1 MSIKFS
7 LFLVSAISLHLFA
20 CTQPAAKQ
28 QAPAEAI
35 AVPALAKDQ
44 KMDTAF
50 FWKIMDYGFAKGQFN
65 NEKKRQALL
74 EQLVK
79 LTPEQI
85 QDFEIIFQQMA
96 QKANT
101 WNNLAAATIMAGG
114 AGDDGFYYFR
124 CWLISLGKYHFEET
138 VKNPDHLAEL
148 NVPVNKQY
156 GYVEA
161 EFEDLI
167 PLSDEAYGMVTKKD
181 PSTDTTF
188 PRDNAL
194 RKKLFF
200 DSGGDIKGKEFANED
215 LPNIAPKLCKKFKVQ

>member
-1 MSIKFS
+1 MSIKFILLLTS
-7 LFLVSAISLHLFA
+7 VLSLHLFA

-28 QAPAEAI
+28 QAPAETI
-35 AVPALAKDQ
+35 SIPTLANNQ

-79 LTPEQI
+79 LSPAQI

-101 WNNLAAATIMAGG
+101 WNNVAAQTIMTGG
-114 AGDDGFYYFR
+114 GGDDGFYYFR
-124 CWLISLGKYHFEET
+124 CWLIALGKNHFEAT
-138 VKNPDHLAEL
+138 LKNPDHLAEL
-148 NVPVNKQY
+148 NVPINKQY
-156 GYVEA
+156 GFAEV

-167 PLSDEAYGMVTKKD
+167 PLSDEAYGIVTKRD
-181 PSTDTTF
+181 PSSDSTA
-188 PRDNAL
+188 PRANAL
-194 RKKLFF
+194 RKHLFY
-200 DSGGDIKGKEFANED
+200 DSGGDIKGHEFANED
-215 LPNIAPKLCKKFKVQ
+215 LPKIAPRLCSKFHVQ